1 MSSTSFENLVKANLI
16 KLEPANQQ
24 EITGLFESG
33 KARLKDAS
41 HNFLSEESRFDLAYN
56 AAHAFSLAA
65 LRIKGYRSNN
75 RYVVFQALPLTLG
88 VGPEVW
94 RVLSKCHDK
103 RNLAEYEGHWE
114 MDERLLNDLI
124 HATQVLQSLLMKLVK
139 KSIQGFCNV
148 LTQY

>member
-1 MSSTSFENLVKANLI
+1 MTSTSFENLVKVNLI
-16 KLEPANQQ
+16 KPEPTNQN
-24 EITGLFESG
+24 EIKGLFESG
-33 KARLKDAS
+33 KARLKDAG
-41 HNFLSEESRFDLAYN
+41 HHFLSEESRFDLTYN
-56 AAHAFSLAA
+56 AAHSFALAA

-114 MDERLLNDLI
+114 MDERLLSDLMQ
-124 HATQVLQSLLMKLVK
+124 ATKILQKILGEL
-139 KSIQGFCNV
+139 IEN
-148 LTQY
+148 